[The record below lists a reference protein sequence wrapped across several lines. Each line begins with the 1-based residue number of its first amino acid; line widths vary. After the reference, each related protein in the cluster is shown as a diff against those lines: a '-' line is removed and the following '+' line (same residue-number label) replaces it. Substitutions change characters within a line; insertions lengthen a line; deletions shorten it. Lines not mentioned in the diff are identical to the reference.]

1 MRPVGDELLRVKCNG
16 EIALAVIGTFAA
28 HVVPDMLKGFLGSG
42 TESSLTNILFVELDK
57 ITRDSVIQEI
67 PEVFRGRLVIP
78 NMRCP
83 AGWFSATIQRM
94 LTFREYWWV
103 DLKAGVH
110 EWLTK
115 LLHAGE
121 PAMLV
126 VLVSPGAHAVFGRPA
141 IEAFRERFPHAKVY
155 VVVVI
160 DGKDVLRK
168 RFPEVRKYYA
178 DVCHG
183 MIVVDNRRGYARN
196 DTGIALLFSAFVAG
210 KWLTSQ
216 GLGLNAPALVFPE
229 DVPPPRLA
237 TIRVQAVPIPVYRL
251 AKDGPLPEVY
261 WTRQDAVEQALIDL
275 IKSVVSG
282 EHLKAIA
289 LPTAQG
295 GRVRPLFLIAPIHPE
310 SYIHNINR
318 VEESMESLMS
328 EDPNLSLNWVSLGAY
343 LEPDTTETVIVAVLF
358 EALDATEEDVDG
370 IALDTLPV
378 DPKFLGNGNGAKPP
392 TKRLT
397 AQKRKEKSDAK

>member
-1 MRPVGDELLRVKCNG
+1 MRPVTDELFRVKGNG

-28 HVVPDMLKGFLGSG
+28 HVVPDMLRGFLGSG
-42 TESSLTNILFVELDK
+42 TESSLTNILFVELDR
-57 ITRDSVIQEI
+57 ITRDTVIQEI

-94 LTFREYWWV
+94 LTLREYWWV

-110 EWLTK
+110 EWLKK

-160 DGKDVLRK
+160 DGKDVLRSASPG
-168 RFPEVRKYYA
+168 PEALRGRVRRH
-178 DVCHG
+178 DC
-183 MIVVDNRRGYARN
+183 RGQSPRIRPQRH
-196 DTGIALLFSAFVAG
+196 GIALLFSALVAG
-210 KWLTSQ
+210 KWLTPQ

-310 SYIHNINR
+310 SFIHNISR
-318 VEESMESLMS
+318 VEESMQSLMS
-328 EDPNLSLNWVSLGAY
+328 EDPNLSFNWVSLGAY
-343 LEPDTTETVIVAVLF
+343 LDPDTTETVIVAVLF

-378 DPKFLGNGNGAKPP
+378 DPKFLGDGNGAKPAG
-392 TKRLT
+392 KRLT